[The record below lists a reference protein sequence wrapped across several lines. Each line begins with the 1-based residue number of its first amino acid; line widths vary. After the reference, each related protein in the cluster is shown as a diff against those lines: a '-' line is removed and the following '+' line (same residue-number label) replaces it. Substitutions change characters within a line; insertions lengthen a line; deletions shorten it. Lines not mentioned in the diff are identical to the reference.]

1 MALSAQTSPSAFFGG
16 ERARDALLVVTAVD
30 VLHQQILLL
39 KRSQRCLLDLLTDPL
54 HMILVLLAEDAVLG
68 QVPFHSQG
76 MRKPPQRPAKQHP
89 VKAGHHTLDILLE
102 FGDKLLH
109 GVSPWFS
116 VVVLIHPTTYIIR
129 GTPNTV
135 CGLPLCGADLQVCAG
150 SQAAPCAD
158 LLACRGRN

>member
-1 MALSAQTSPSAFFGG
+1 MGEASQT
-16 ERARDALLVVTAVD
+16 T
-30 VLHQQILLL
+30 
-39 KRSQRCLLDLLTDPL
+39 
-54 HMILVLLAEDAVLG
+54 
-68 QVPFHSQG
+68 
-76 MRKPPQRPAKQHP
+76 AKQHP

-116 VVVLIHPTTYIIR
+116 VADLIHPTTYIIR

-150 SQAAPCAD
+150 SSRARASRNGIGNIRARSGVLQGPRFAQRNRQYPSTKRPTWTSAAGLESCPTMV
-158 LLACRGRN
+158 L

>member
-76 MRKPPQRPAKQHP
+76 LRKPPQRPAKQHP

-116 VVVLIHPTTYIIR
+116 VVDFDPSNNVHHR
-129 GTPNTV
+129 RNANTV
-135 CGLPLCGADLQVCAG
+135 CGLPLCGAGWQPAG
-150 SQAAPCAD
+150 RLTIGQLPRSPTERQ
-158 LLACRGRN
+158 